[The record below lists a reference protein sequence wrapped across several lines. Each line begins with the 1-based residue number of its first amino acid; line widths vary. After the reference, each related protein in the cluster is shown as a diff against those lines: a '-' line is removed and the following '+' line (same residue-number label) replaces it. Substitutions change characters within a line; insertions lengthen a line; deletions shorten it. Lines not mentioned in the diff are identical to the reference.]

1 MKKLN
6 SSFILIFIFL
16 ISNTLF
22 PQSDYQIVKDFK
34 QKSAEFEQEIKNADS
49 LSALQNLNEEINKFS
64 DEYVIHKELLDKSLY
79 PDDFMGSIQKLKNQ
93 LNLRRGDFTK
103 ITTLQTQVSGLQAQ
117 FEQLNLQNAELLAK
131 VKNLEEQT
139 KNDKSKLIN
148 LQKSIADLRYS
159 IKKRDL
165 LVMNMLDSLMPSGFM
180 ENGSLSSKEKEK
192 VYSEAEKIN
201 IFSNIKRAVND
212 NIRFLEITTLK
223 PNDIKEIKRQKN
235 EFEKTWQNIG
245 PAIIDI
251 YSDKGENINNLKSID
266 SSFSMWNQA
275 INAEAWNSIRQE
287 YTNKGIY
294 LDKFSNSKEFTQSL
308 TNYIDD
314 ELKNTGEKNEESIN
328 NYNNFVDSLWE
339 GKIRQE
345 WMPFLTENN
354 MISDAQKDSI
364 ETKIAQ
370 WENKTGPASF
380 NWLYILIAVLII
392 IAVIFVIKKSSS
404 RRSSKSEN
412 IE

>member
-6 SSFILIFIFL
+6 ASFIFIIIL
-16 ISNTLF
+16 LLCKPLF
-22 PQSDYQIVKDFK
+22 SQSDYQILQDFK
-34 QKSAEFEQEIKNADS
+34 GKAAELEKAIENVDS
-49 LSALQNLNEEINKFS
+49 LSELQKLSEEINDFS

-79 PDDFMGSIQKLKNQ
+79 PGDFISSIQRLKNK
-93 LNLRRGDFTK
+93 LNLRRHDFTK
-103 ITTLQTQVSGLQAQ
+103 ITTLQAQVSGLQSQ
-117 FEQLNLQNAELLAK
+117 LDQLNLQNSELLAK
-131 VKNLEEQT
+131 VKNLETQV
-139 KNDKSKLIN
+139 KNDKSKFDD
-148 LQKSIADLRYS
+148 LQRNIAELRSSIQ
-159 IKKRDL
+159 KRDL

-223 PNDIKEIKRQKN
+223 PDDIVEIKRQKN

-251 YSDKGENINNLKSID
+251 YSAKGENVRNLKSID

-275 INAEAWNSIRQE
+275 INTEAWNSIRQE

-294 LDKFSNSKEFTQSL
+294 LNKFSNGKEFVHSL
-308 TNYIDD
+308 SDYIDD
-314 ELKNTGEKNEESIN
+314 EIKTSSSESSEEAIKNYE
-328 NYNNFVDSLWE
+328 NFVDSLWE
-339 GKIRQE
+339 GKIKHE
-345 WMPFLTENN
+345 WLPFLTENK
-354 MISDAQKDSI
+354 MISDSQKDSI

-370 WENKTGPASF
+370 WENQVNPNGF

-392 IAVIFVIKKSSS
+392 ILTFVFFRSRSSS
-404 RRSSKSEN
+404 KKTEN
-412 IE
+412 